1 MHETTA
7 EAASQSQAII
17 AAIIFVAT
25 YALIVSE
32 KVHRTIAALLGGL
45 LMIWL
50 GVVNQEEAFL
60 SIDFNVI
67 FLLAG
72 MMMIAYILSETGF
85 FQWIAIKAVILGKRD
100 PFRIM
105 IYLAVVTALA
115 SAALD
120 NVTVVVLLAPVILY
134 VASNLHISPIPFLIS
149 TVLAS
154 NIGGASTLIGDPPN
168 ILIGSA
174 ANIDFVT
181 FFINMAPPIVTSM
194 ILFVPLAYFVFRKDL
209 KPLDE
214 EGRPR
219 VSDLSAEDIIK
230 DRPLL
235 TKSLVVI
242 GGVLIGFVL
251 HGFLHMEPATIALTG
266 ATILLLISGKQ
277 PHKVLEHVEWD
288 TLFFFVGLFI
298 TVEALVATGI
308 IAAIADWLLGFTGG
322 NLTFT
327 TMLILW
333 LSAIASG
340 IVDNIP
346 YTATMIPLIKELGT
360 AGMNTEPMWWA
371 LAMGADLGG
380 NFTIVGASANVVVA
394 SIAARGGYHI
404 SFVHF
409 FKKSF
414 FITLVTVI
422 VGMVYLLLFHL

>member
-1 MHETTA
+1 MHETA

-50 GVVNQEEAFL
+50 GVVNQEEAFA

-72 MMMIAYILSETGF
+72 MMMIAFILSETGF

-100 PFRIM
+100 PYRIM
-105 IYLAVVTALA
+105 IYLAVVTAIA

-181 FFINMAPPIVTSM
+181 FFINMAPAIVISM
-194 ILFVPLAYFVFRKDL
+194 ILFIPLAYFVFRKDL

-219 VSDLSAEDIIK
+219 VSDLSTEDIIK

-235 TKSLVVI
+235 IKSLVVI
-242 GGVLIGFVL
+242 GGVLVGFVL
-251 HGFLHMEPATIALTG
+251 HGFLHMEPATIALSG
-266 ATILLLISGKQ
+266 ATVLLLISRKQ

-371 LAMGADLGG
+371 LALGADLGG

-404 SFVHF
+404 SFVYF

-414 FITLVTVI
+414 FITLMTVI
-422 VGMVYLLLFHL
+422 VAMIFLLVFHL